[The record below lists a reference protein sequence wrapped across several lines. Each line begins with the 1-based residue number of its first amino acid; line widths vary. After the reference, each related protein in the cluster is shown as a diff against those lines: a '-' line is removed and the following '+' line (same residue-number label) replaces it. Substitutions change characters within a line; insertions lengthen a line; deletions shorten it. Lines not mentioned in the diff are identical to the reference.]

1 MNTAVQHAYENFRI
15 GSQGFCRYIGERAN
29 LNVTDAEVR
38 RIAENAATVD
48 AFMAVWNNDTYWRD
62 LDD

>member
-38 RIAENAATVD
+38 RIAENAATVE

>member
-1 MNTAVQHAYENFRI
+1 MNTAVQHAYKNFRI

-38 RIAENAATVD
+38 RIAENAATVE

-62 LDD
+62 LDA

>member
-38 RIAENAATVD
+38 RIVENAATVE

>member
-38 RIAENAATVD
+38 RIAENAATVE

-62 LDD
+62 LDA